1 MKQMLIVAAVAA
13 LTASAAFAPAFAE
26 DRPVTKAPTKTLGD
40 EGKLP
45 PTNTMT
51 NKVPDMKGPD
61 VDSSAQGTADGV
73 GTAPG
78 ATPRKR
84 MGDEG
89 KLPATNTMTKQT
101 PEMRGPQD
109 K

>member
-1 MKQMLIVAAVAA
+1 MKRTLAVAA
-13 LTASAAFAPAFAE
+13 IVALGAIFAPAAAE
-26 DRPVTKAPTKTLGD
+26 DHPVTKAPEKTLGD

-45 PTNTMT
+45 PTSTMS
-51 NKVPDMKGPD
+51 KAVPDMKGPATD
-61 VDSSAQGTADGV
+61 AASQGAGD

-89 KLPATNTMTKQT
+89 KLPATKSMTDQVPDMTSKS
-101 PEMRGPQD
+101 G

>member
-1 MKQMLIVAAVAA
+1 MRHTLALAAIVALAVSFAP
-13 LTASAAFAPAFAE
+13 ASAA
-26 DRPVTKAPTKTLGD
+26 DSTVTKAPTKTLGD

-45 PTNTMT
+45 PTSTMSD
-51 NKVPDMKGPD
+51 KVPDMKGPD
-61 VDSSAQGTADGV
+61 AASSQGAGD

-89 KLPATNTMTKQT
+89 KLPATSTMTDQVPSMKSS
-101 PEMRGPQD
+101 